1 MSAQVKQPGFSSQQ
15 RIGCKYLG
23 GLPGSE
29 MDWLKKHA
37 HISGTLV
44 KNMRFFSQTKH
55 SNLNLGKVQS
65 IWMGTF
71 LTNRKGQWSHFP
83 TVQTK
88 YMLYAKSN
96 FSRTYWWKVLAGFG
110 TRSAT
115 PNKIYNSCG
124 RIEASRSFLRAA
136 KWHKPHTSEIQM
148 RMKKAY
154 R

>member
-1 MSAQVKQPGFSSQQ
+1 MYMGAKKGQEGTGTWVIVATEFKFAVRS
-15 RIGCKYLG
+15 YLG
-23 GLPGSE
+23 FKKPDSDFKYIRPNFLSEIITLARESKGPLPSC
-29 MDWLKKHA
+29 
-37 HISGTLV
+37 
-44 KNMRFFSQTKH
+44 
-55 SNLNLGKVQS
+55 
-65 IWMGTF
+65 
-71 LTNRKGQWSHFP
+71 
-83 TVQTK
+83 
-88 YMLYAKSN
+88 
-96 FSRTYWWKVLAGFG
+96 SRTYWWKVLAGFG